1 MKRLEREPGAPHLT
15 FRVLALAQKQVAPG
29 SGIPEVAASG
39 IFTSDLLALRE
50 LTLPTYKLKRV
61 SQREVLLLVVVPV
74 QKSCKLPSKHRTA
87 PAIHNGPAKARSL
100 DQAPCAR
107 AANQGRAA
115 KLCVHAGLARK
126 L

>member
-39 IFTSDLLALRE
+39 IFTSGHLALRE

-61 SQREVLLLVVVPV
+61 RPKPELNGEMTVAKERTVEINAKGSKIRGVRGGHLQ
-74 QKSCKLPSKHRTA
+74 PSKNHG
-87 PAIHNGPAKARSL
+87 H
-100 DQAPCAR
+100 
-107 AANQGRAA
+107 
-115 KLCVHAGLARK
+115 
-126 L
+126 